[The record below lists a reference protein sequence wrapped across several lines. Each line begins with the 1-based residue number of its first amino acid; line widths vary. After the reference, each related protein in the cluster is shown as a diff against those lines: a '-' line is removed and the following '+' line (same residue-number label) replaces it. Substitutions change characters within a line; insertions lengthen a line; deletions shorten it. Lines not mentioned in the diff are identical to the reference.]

1 MLDYGLSASVSY
13 QWLVKN
19 NTVFQQIVVKNR
31 GTSSIDFWF
40 GSDLPMLIRD
50 LDYLGEPSYN
60 ERNSNS
66 YIRGLGPNEF
76 GWITANVIS
85 SEDSDTEPE
94 DDKRGDQE
102 IRASDSYHE
111 PRQSYGPN
119 EAKRPPTDDGLWRTR
134 RISDTW
140 SAKKTHAV
148 VSIMSVFVDGTA
160 EKMVKGP
167 RRIDWDRTLGPGGS
181 TSSVLEITV
190 AYKMIAIPK
199 EKLHWK
205 NFLIPAGTADVT
217 AMLAAETQQLWGHS
231 VTEVCNCNPSLCDL
245 GISLNGRNDQ
255 SMGPLATGNT
265 AEIAPETSPVDS
277 IEYLTWRHTEH
288 ILSVCT
294 IPLSVPSL
302 PHEVEEPKSDIT
314 CGTNTWST
322 PKCEELVLEA
332 PLALTC
338 GDMSGHRVC
347 TSASL

>member
-1 MLDYGLSASVSY
+1 
-13 QWLVKN
+13 
-19 NTVFQQIVVKNR
+19 
-31 GTSSIDFWF
+31 
-40 GSDLPMLIRD
+40 MLIRD

-66 YIRGLGPNEF
+66 YTRGLGPNEF
-76 GWITANVIS
+76 SWITANVIS
-85 SEDSDTEPE
+85 SEESDTDPE
-94 DDKRGDQE
+94 HDERGDQE
-102 IRASDSYHE
+102 IRASGSYRE

-148 VSIMSVFVDGTA
+148 VSIMSVFVNGNA

-181 TSSVLEITV
+181 SSSVLEITV

-205 NFLIPAGTADVT
+205 NFLIPAATADVT
-217 AMLAAETQQLWGHS
+217 SMLAAETQQLWGHS
-231 VTEVCNCNPSLCDL
+231 VTEVCNCNTSLCDI
-245 GISLNGRNDQ
+245 GISLNGRNEQDI
-255 SMGPLATGNT
+255 GPLATSST
-265 AEIAPETSPVDS
+265 AETSLGTPPIDS

-294 IPLSVPSL
+294 IPLSVL
-302 PHEVEEPKSDIT
+302 PLLHEVEDPKTDIT
-314 CGTNTWST
+314 CGTSVWSK
-322 PKCEELVLEA
+322 PEREELDLEV
-332 PLALTC
+332 PTALTC

>member
-1 MLDYGLSASVSY
+1 MSY

-19 NTVFQQIVVKNR
+19 STVFQQIVVKNT
-31 GTSSIDFWF
+31 GTSPIDFWF
-40 GSDLPMLIRD
+40 GTDLPMMIRD

-76 GWITANVIS
+76 SWITANVIS
-85 SEDSDTEPE
+85 SEESNTDPG
-94 DDKRGDQE
+94 DDKRCDEE
-102 IRASDSYHE
+102 IRVSDSYHE

-167 RRIDWDRTLGPGGS
+167 RRIDWDRTLGPCGS
-181 TSSVLEITV
+181 SSSVLEITV

-205 NFLIPAGTADVT
+205 NFLIPAETADVT

-231 VTEVCNCNPSLCDL
+231 VTEVCNCDPSLCDI
-245 GISLNGRNDQ
+245 GISLNCCNEQGN
-255 SMGPLATGNT
+255 GPLATGIM
-265 AEIAPETSPVDS
+265 AETSPRTPPISS

-294 IPLSVPSL
+294 IPLSVPPL
-302 PHEVEEPKSDIT
+302 PHEGEEPKSDIT
-314 CGTNTWST
+314 YGTNAWTA
-322 PKCEELVLEA
+322 PKFEELGLEV